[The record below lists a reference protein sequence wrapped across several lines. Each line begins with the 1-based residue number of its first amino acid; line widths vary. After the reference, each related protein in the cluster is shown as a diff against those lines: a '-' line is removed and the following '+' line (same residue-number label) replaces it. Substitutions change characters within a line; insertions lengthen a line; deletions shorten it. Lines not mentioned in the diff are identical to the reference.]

1 MQQQQQHANAGCRLP
16 SVIYSWSLLSTDHYL
31 FLVFFVFALLL
42 YVHQVCI
49 AIAGNRNGSRSS
61 VGTQIFSA
69 IYSGSPLK
77 ELGMCNVSSAFYI

>member
-49 AIAGNRNGSRSS
+49 AIAGNRNGPE
-61 VGTQIFSA
+61 VQLG
-69 IYSGSPLK
+69 LK
-77 ELGMCNVSSAFYI
+77 FLAPFTVVAH